1 MLVMSKTDAT
11 DALAALGQTVDW
23 LQGTAEPPAP
33 TKAVAPVHEGPV
45 GTTPTIFVDFDG
57 TLHVGNAFID
67 ENQQITLDTGGTL
80 LEFAP
85 LLVTLLEPYPS
96 VEIVLTTSWTRS
108 LPSEKVMS
116 YLPPALARRVVAT
129 THGTTARFGDFQNGT
144 DRTYIICKF
153 VRNKR
158 LTRWLALD
166 DRAYGIEQFER
177 VPGEL
182 QEHFVCL
189 DPSRGISDQRALDR
203 IQEWL
208 VNICTDQGQ

>member
-11 DALAALGQTVDW
+11 DVLDALGQTVDW
-23 LQGTAEPPAP
+23 YPDTAQPPRPHKATAP
-33 TKAVAPVHEGPV
+33 IATGPNN
-45 GTTPTIFVDFDG
+45 TTPTLFVDFDG
-57 TLHVGNAFID
+57 TLHVGNSFID
-67 ENQQITLDTGGTL
+67 ENGQITLDTGGSL

-85 LLVTLLEPYPS
+85 LLVNLLEPYPS

-108 LPSEKVMS
+108 LPPEKVMS

-129 THGTTARFGDFQNGT
+129 THGTTARFGYIQNGT
-144 DRTYIICKF
+144 DRTYIVCKF
-153 VRNKR
+153 ASNRR

-166 DRAYGIEQFER
+166 DRVYGIEKFER

-208 VNICTDQGQ
+208 VNVCTDRGQ